1 MASVNARTNSTCE
14 KISIRIIRFV
24 RIARLL
30 YVKRHYYKSSYNL
43 LISTKW
49 VKNIP
54 TTIYISLLTHNLVY
68 HKIHGQCYIHIS
80 FSTENNVSLYVQF
93 SNYSRPI
100 LAFII
105 IIRVKINV

>member
-1 MASVNARTNSTCE
+1 MPSVNARTNSTCE
-14 KISIRIIRFV
+14 KISIRIIR
-24 RIARLL
+24 LTL
-30 YVKRHYYKSSYNL
+30 PLDQYVKRHYYKSSYNL